1 MKEKL
6 NSKLND
12 AITKFPEKESFRIFK
27 EKMTSIIVE
36 KKTESTTLFEFPS
49 NETGVEGINL
59 TPIMRKKPND
69 QKENEDKEGN
79 GEEDNDNDG
88 IQPEVDYLLDSN
100 EAENE
105 GIKNDGDN
113 NQIEGETEV
122 KEKDGKNNENENDED
137 KNDDEA
143 EETNNHGETIQ
154 QSENE
159 NMLDKVVDNIVDNVI
174 GIGFSSLNS
183 QEDEIWNDP
192 EIKTILDNID
202 IGKF

>member
-1 MKEKL
+1 MKEKY
-6 NSKLND
+6 NSKFND
-12 AITKFPEKESFRIFK
+12 AIRKFPKKESFRIFK
-27 EKMTSIIVE
+27 ENITNIIVE
-36 KKTESTTLFEFPS
+36 EKLESTTLFEFPC

-59 TPIMRKKPND
+59 TPVMGQKTND
-69 QKENEDKEGN
+69 EKENEDIEGN

-88 IQPEVDYLLDSN
+88 SQPQVDYLLDSN

-113 NQIEGETEV
+113 NKKEGETEV
-122 KEKDGKNNENENDED
+122 KENDAEINENENDKET
-137 KNDDEA
+137 EYV
-143 EETNNHGETIQ
+143 ETNRQNETNQ
-154 QSENE
+154 NL
-159 NMLDKVVDNIVDNVI
+159 LDKVVDNIVDNVL

-192 EIKTILDNID
+192 EMKIILDNND